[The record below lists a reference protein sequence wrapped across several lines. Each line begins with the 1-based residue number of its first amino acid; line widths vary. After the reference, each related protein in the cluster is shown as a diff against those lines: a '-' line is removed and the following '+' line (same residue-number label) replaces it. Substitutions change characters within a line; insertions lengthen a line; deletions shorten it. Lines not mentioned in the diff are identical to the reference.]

1 MLLVFFPCSNGTLI
15 PVIRSCMILASDKSS
30 FELGAVVVPA
40 RNGML
45 SELGYDLNQLGDKAL
60 GLVISEG
67 SSRVLVHFPDLK
79 ITLWL
84 DTTELAD
91 VKFEASKNLKSYQ
104 ELIPNTDIKKLSAV
118 WLLNYLMKEVSLVEF
133 LEIEH
138 GDFSKIWDESDSLNL
153 ESSDDSQI
161 KAMRVG
167 LGIEGLS
174 PEKIESLNTT
184 LSNRLLALRLHPAGM
199 HKFEA
204 RFYLAH

>member
-1 MLLVFFPCSNGTLI
+1 MKF
-15 PVIRSCMILASDKSS
+15 PVIRMGMNLASDKDS
-30 FELGAVVVPA
+30 FALGAVVVPA

-45 SELGYDLNQLGDKAL
+45 SELGYDLNQLGEKAL
-60 GLVISEG
+60 GIVISEG
-67 SSRVLVHFPDLK
+67 SSRVLVHFPELK

-84 DTTELAD
+84 DTSELAD
-91 VKFEASKNLKSYQ
+91 VNCEASKNQESFQ
-104 ELIPNTDIKKLSAV
+104 ELIPKTEINKLPAV

-138 GDFSKIWDESDSLNL
+138 GEFSKIWDESDSLNA
-153 ESSDDSQI
+153 ENSDNAQLN
-161 KAMRVG
+161 AMRVG

-174 PEKIESLNTT
+174 PEKIKSLSAI
-184 LSNRLLALRLHPAGM
+184 LSTRLMALRLHPAGM